1 MVLQGVLHR
10 VFAFLVMP
18 VLGYLLGA
26 TIFTHFWDKPDAE
39 NVDRADLAI
48 TALSCEQYGPITL
61 RGFGF
66 VHECRARVEN
76 RNSRSATIATV
87 RGFLEPHLIGQPVVG
102 REFDRG
108 ELTPERPYAWWAFGL
123 LLLFAGVWLY
133 VSIWV
138 TRSGGLSRLRRQPDR
153 AL

>member
-1 MVLQGVLHR
+1 MVLQGVLRR

-26 TIFTHFWDKPDAE
+26 TVFTHFWDKPDAE
-39 NVDRADLAI
+39 NVDRAALVV

-76 RNSRSATIATV
+76 RNSATIATV
-87 RGFLEPHLIGQPVVG
+87 RGFLEPHLVGQPVVV
-102 REFDRG
+102 REFSGG
-108 ELTPERPYAWWAFGL
+108 EVTPERPYAWWGWVL
-123 LLLFAGVWLY
+123 LLVFTGVWLY
-133 VSIWV
+133 VSVTI
-138 TRSGGLSRLRRQPDR
+138 TRSAGLSPLRRPRDR
-153 AL
+153 VR

>member
-1 MVLQGVLHR
+1 MVVPGVLHR
-10 VFAFLVMP
+10 VFAFLIMP
-18 VLGYLLGA
+18 ALGYLLGA

-39 NVDRADLAI
+39 NVDRADLVVI
-48 TALSCEQYGPITL
+48 ALSCQQHGPITL

-76 RNSRSATIATV
+76 RNNSSATIATV
-87 RGFLEPHLIGQPVVG
+87 RGFLEPHLIGQPLAV
-102 REFDRG
+102 REFVRG
-108 ELTPERPYAWWAFGL
+108 ELTPERPYAWWGWVL
-123 LLLFAGVWLY
+123 LLSFVIVWLY

-138 TRSGGLSRLRRQPDR
+138 TRSAGLSPLRRPRDR